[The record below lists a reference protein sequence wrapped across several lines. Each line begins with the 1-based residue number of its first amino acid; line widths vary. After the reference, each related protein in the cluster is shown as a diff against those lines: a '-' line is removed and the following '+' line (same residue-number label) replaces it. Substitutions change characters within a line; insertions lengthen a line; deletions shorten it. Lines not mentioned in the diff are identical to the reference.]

1 MTGQIAHACTCR
13 NNGIA
18 EGALAKVLPASDRGS
33 SSSTDRFSSPD
44 LSFLTLVHREVA
56 SISSMPKK
64 AESEIA
70 DFLQK
75 LAPNLEARYAASF
88 ARVVELLSS

>member
-1 MTGQIAHACTCR
+1 M
-13 NNGIA
+13 
-18 EGALAKVLPASDRGS
+18 ALPKELWQRSCLPQTAAQARALIVFHLP
-33 SSSTDRFSSPD
+33 T
-44 LSFLTLVHREVA
+44 FLTLVHREVA